1 MVEMARR
8 KLLPATLDYISSV
21 CRSVSVKKQI
31 GMTSISEEKIASKLN
46 DLADRFYDSIER
58 LEAQHESACKIQ
70 GIKNQAE
77 YFHDYV
83 LAEMDIMRS
92 IADEIEM
99 NMPCDKWPIPTY
111 TAMIYNI

>member
-1 MVEMARR
+1 
-8 KLLPATLDYISSV
+8 
-21 CRSVSVKKQI
+21 
-31 GMTSISEEKIASKLN
+31 MTCNSEEKIAAKLN
-46 DLADRFYDSIER
+46 ALADSFYDSIER
-58 LEAQHESACKIQ
+58 LESQLESACKIND
-70 GIKNQAE
+70 IRKQAE

-92 IADEIEM
+92 VADEIEM